1 MKTILFISPTG
12 TLENG
17 AEVSIFFLMRQLVE
31 DGHNVIN
38 VFPKSYRHSQR
49 NYEKKM
55 TKANIKT
62 IRMDVLKWWWP
73 NAPVTKGVSQKDIN
87 FYYESNYREL
97 LQIMIDEKVDLVISN
112 TANVFLG
119 AYAAKKLM
127 VPHFWLIHEY
137 PENEFA
143 YYKQY
148 IPEITRLSQKIFS
161 VGGKL
166 NKELNKLFLDKQV
179 DCFYPYVEL
188 NSDSKL
194 LNIEGG
200 NKPNALFSIGKIT
213 RRKNQLELIKA
224 FRKIQNRYPSM
235 KLKFIGDNDPVYLRE
250 CQDYIKGNNIHNV
263 FFLGIK
269 ENPWTEVEDSDI
281 CVLTSANETFGLV
294 YVECLLNGIPVIIS
308 DNDGFMT
315 AYEIFHKGSVYKL
328 GVQDNLIEIITQTID
343 HFFEYKK
350 RALDYSEIANEIYT
364 SRAMYQNILKQV
376 EKIDLLTDGI
386 FEKRQSM
393 VSYNFE
399 FNKIKTNMIKYW
411 IKLKFIM
418 FLVIQKINS

>member
-127 VPHFWLIHEY
+127 IPHFWLIHEY

-224 FRKIQNRYPSM
+224 FRKIQNQYPSM
-235 KLKFIGDNDPVYLRE
+235 QLKFIGDNDPVYLRE
-250 CQDYIKGNNIHNV
+250 CQDYIKENNIHNV

-315 AYEIFHKGSVYKL
+315 AYELFKIGNVYTL
-328 GVQDNLIEIITQTID
+328 GNVDDLRDKILQTLDCFFKEKKIYENFKEKMKVLYSANEMYSKILESIIYI
-343 HFFEYKK
+343 
-350 RALDYSEIANEIYT
+350 DYSQNSSEIVKKNKNEFYD
-364 SRAMYQNILKQV
+364 NK
-376 EKIDLLTDGI
+376 
-386 FEKRQSM
+386 
-393 VSYNFE
+393 
-399 FNKIKTNMIKYW
+399 KIKKKW
-411 IKLKFIM
+411 IKLKI
-418 FLVIQKINS
+418 LGQRIIRKIL

>member
-250 CQDYIKGNNIHNV
+250 CQDYIKENNIHNV

-315 AYEIFHKGSVYKL
+315 AYELFKIGNVYSL
-328 GVQDNLIEIITQTID
+328 GNVDDLRDKILQTLDCFFREKKIYENFKEKIKVLYSANEMYSKILESIIYI
-343 HFFEYKK
+343 
-350 RALDYSEIANEIYT
+350 DYSQNSSEIVKNNKNEFYDNK
-364 SRAMYQNILKQV
+364 NIK
-376 EKIDLLTDGI
+376 K
-386 FEKRQSM
+386 K
-393 VSYNFE
+393 
-399 FNKIKTNMIKYW
+399 W
-411 IKLKFIM
+411 IKLKI
-418 FLVIQKINS
+418 LSQKIIRKIL